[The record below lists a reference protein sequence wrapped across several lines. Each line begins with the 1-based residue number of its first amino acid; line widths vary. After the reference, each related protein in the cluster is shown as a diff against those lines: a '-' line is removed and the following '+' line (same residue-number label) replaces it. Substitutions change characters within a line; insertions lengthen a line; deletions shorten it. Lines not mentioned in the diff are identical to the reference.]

1 MYNISNAYRAK
12 MLDKVQTHKLSG
24 SVSGTFAFTDEDVIG
39 VSYANQCADKNV
51 TVGSVNI
58 GTLKLTFLRDIL
70 NRRGDYYGKTIT
82 ISDGLLLSDHYEYVP
97 LGTFYIAEAMWTGAG
112 MIAITAYDCLSL
124 MDKPLTFNQSAGTL
138 YDWCQIISAETGAPF
153 GMTQAECEALPNG
166 DVLLSPWPESDMTT
180 FRDLLSKL
188 AQTVGGFACADRQ
201 GRFVIKTFSN
211 TPVITIPNIRRFSGA
226 SYSDFTTRFDG
237 ISFIDTRN
245 GGDVVVYG
253 DEEGYLMELGDAPFL
268 QYGTHTQ
275 REERA
280 TAIFNQISLMTYTP
294 YTVSL
299 LPAFIALDLG
309 DVISFSDDY
318 AQETSSGALMS
329 MSFQYNKSI
338 KIACY
343 GANPNLKSAKSK
355 TDNAISGVRSSTNE
369 TKLLTYVTTNAQR
382 LGLNALEHEV
392 TSTDFTTS
400 TTTQVL
406 SLTEMKMTL
415 NQATTVQVFYY
426 VNSNLQSYSPV
437 ETYSAG
443 THTMSLMYPL
453 QGLNPNARQNFTVK
467 VKLGSGTGTIEAMD
481 ARTYVQA
488 TGANQSGKWD
498 GYIGLKDDWTIFS
511 YDYDLAQFTDTCE
524 LVTDGKNITTVTENI
539 AAFTYNIGIVP
550 LSDAEEFSLVAQK
563 EVYSIVTE
571 DEDNLATE
579 DGDQF
584 IT

>member
-1 MYNISNAYRAK
+1 MYNVSNAYKAK

-39 VSYANQCADKNV
+39 VSYVNQCADKNV

-58 GTLKLTFLRDIL
+58 GTLKLTFLKDIL
-70 NRRGDYYGKTIT
+70 NRRGDYYGKTVS

-97 LGTFYIAEAMWTGAG
+97 IGTFYIAEAMWTGAG

-124 MDKPLTFNQSAGTL
+124 LDKPLTFNQFSGTL
-138 YDWCQIISAETGAPF
+138 FDWCKLIENETGAPF
-153 GMTQAECEALPNG
+153 GMSRAECAALPNG
-166 DVLLSPWPESDMTT
+166 DVLLSPWPENNMTT

-201 GRFVIKTFSN
+201 GRFVIRTFN
-211 TPVITIPNIRRFSGA
+211 NDPVITIPTMRRFSGA
-226 SYSDFTTRFDG
+226 TYSDFTTRFDG
-237 ISFIDTRN
+237 ISFVDTRN
-245 GGDVVVYG
+245 GGNTVIYG
-253 DEEGYLMELGDAPFL
+253 DEDGYLMELGDAPFL
-268 QYGTHTQ
+268 QYGTHDQ
-275 REERA
+275 RVARA
-280 TAIFNQISLMTYTP
+280 TALQNQVAVMAYTP
-294 YTVSL
+294 YSVSL

-309 DVISFSDDY
+309 DVLDFSDDY

-329 MSFQYNKSI
+329 ISFQYNKSI
-338 KIACY
+338 KIDCY
-343 GANPNLKSAKSK
+343 GSNPNLRNAKSK
-355 TDNAISGVRSSTNE
+355 TDNAVSGVRSGTNE
-369 TKLLTYVTTNAQR
+369 AKLATYVTTNVQR
-382 LGLNALEHEV
+382 IGLNALEHEV
-392 TSTDFTTS
+392 TSTNFTTGS
-400 TTTQVL
+400 VTQVL
-406 SLTEMKMTL
+406 SLIEMKMTL
-415 NQATTVQVFYY
+415 AQPTTVQVLYY

-453 QGLNPNARQNFTVK
+453 QGLDLNARQNFTVK
-467 VKLGSGTGTIEAMD
+467 VRLGSGTGTIEAMD

-488 TGANQSGKWD
+488 TGANQSSKWD
-498 GYIGLKDDWTIFS
+498 GYLGLEDDWTIFS
-511 YDYDLAQFTDTCE
+511 YDYDLAQLTDTCN
-524 LVTDGKNITTVTENI
+524 LSTDGKNLTTVTDNI
-539 AAFTYNIGIVP
+539 AAFSYDISLAT
-550 LSDAEEFSLVAQK
+550 LSDAEESSLVAQK